1 MSYTIKR
8 ICGYFVKKMRKKS
21 ENLRKQEKSVIM
33 PFMEKEITKQ
43 KQKLNILILSCGTG
57 GGHNAAGMA
66 MKEYLESQGHY
77 VDFPDYLSFAGERVS
92 KAVSRI
98 YVKTVQKAPKVFGA
112 V

>member
-1 MSYTIKR
+1 
-8 ICGYFVKKMRKKS
+8 
-21 ENLRKQEKSVIM
+21 M

-66 MKEYLESQGHY
+66 MKEYLELQGHY

-92 KAVSRI
+92 KVVSRI
-98 YVKTVQKAPKVFGA
+98 YVKTDRKSTRLNSSHA
-112 V
+112 